1 MSDKALWEQF
11 DKNPLEVYSR
21 CAATLRGVGIE
32 KPTISLV
39 LEELSPTKER
49 NDPDAFQRMMREAG
63 IRTQG
68 DRFAGYDASNA
79 GEFLRSEGKRA
90 LLGEFFRRNWLRA
103 SGQNKQ
109 ERAKWNEG
117 VRAVLLNSD
126 GVVGSWER
134 PYAESTMVNYNNRVE
149 AAIPLTE
156 ITAMTT
162 VINSNVYRG
171 FFIDYDAEQLRKYRV
186 GESTDI
192 PVATITGNEREIRLH
207 KYGRALR
214 ASYEDL
220 ALMKVDKLAWFIQL
234 MAVQSEQDKV
244 AAALAI
250 LVAGDGNANTAATE
264 YDLTDLHATA
274 TPGTLS
280 LRAWFKFRMKFKSP
294 YALTTALAQ
303 EDGAL
308 QVALLNT
315 GSANLPLSTTN
326 LGGLGTNATPI
337 NSFADGV
344 RYGWTDE
351 APADKIVGFDRRFAL
366 EHVVMGGSQISES
379 DRFILNQTQVM
390 TMTEIETFMVLDP
403 AATKV
408 LDLETP

>member
-156 ITAMTT
+156 ITAIAPPT
-162 VINSNVYRG
+162 SYRPHMW
-171 FFIDYDAEQLRKYRV
+171 
-186 GESTDI
+186 ESS
-192 PVATITGNEREIRLH
+192 VR
-207 KYGRALR
+207 
-214 ASYEDL
+214 
-220 ALMKVDKLAWFIQL
+220 
-234 MAVQSEQDKV
+234 
-244 AAALAI
+244 LAI
-250 LVAGDGNANTAATE
+250 DNK
-264 YDLTDLHATA
+264 
-274 TPGTLS
+274 
-280 LRAWFKFRMKFKSP
+280 RAR
-294 YALTTALAQ
+294 Q
-303 EDGAL
+303 RC
-308 QVALLNT
+308 
-315 GSANLPLSTTN
+315 
-326 LGGLGTNATPI
+326 
-337 NSFADGV
+337 V
-344 RYGWTDE
+344 RRLC
-351 APADKIVGFDRRFAL
+351 IHDRRIACPFLVLWRRTCRRYSRRQSLNPSNAAMCL
-366 EHVVMGGSQISES
+366 ES
-379 DRFILNQTQVM
+379 
-390 TMTEIETFMVLDP
+390 
-403 AATKV
+403 
-408 LDLETP
+408 